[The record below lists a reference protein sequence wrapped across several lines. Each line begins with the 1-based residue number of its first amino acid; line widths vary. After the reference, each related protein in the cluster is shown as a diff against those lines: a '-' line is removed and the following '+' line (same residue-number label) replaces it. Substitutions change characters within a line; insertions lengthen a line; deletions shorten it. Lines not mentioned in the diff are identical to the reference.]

1 MQLLQDLFAEE
12 NHFMA
17 FSLQVFAINKLL
29 SLNFSRSDPGQ
40 SDKINLNFYFHTFW
54 SCFKKF
60 YKGLKGLYKTFSG
73 TTKKCENKKLIL
85 F

>member
-54 SCFKKF
+54 SCFKRF
-60 YKGLKGLYKTFSG
+60 LKALKDFI
-73 TTKKCENKKLIL
+73 KLFQAPQRSVKIKS
-85 F
+85 